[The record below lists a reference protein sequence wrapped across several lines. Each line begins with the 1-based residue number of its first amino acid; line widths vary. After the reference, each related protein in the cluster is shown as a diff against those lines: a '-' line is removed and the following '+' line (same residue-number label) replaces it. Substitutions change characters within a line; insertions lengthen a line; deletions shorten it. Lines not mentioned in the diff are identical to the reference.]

1 MTDISKMLPHDYPM
15 ILIDEVTEVN
25 FAEKYLVAKVKIRE
39 DLPFYN
45 KIINGVSSVAGIEFM
60 AQSIGCYSY
69 LKRGENEPKM
79 GFLLGTR
86 MYNNAVEK
94 FEFGREYSIKVQEI
108 YNDDKICAF
117 GCQIFDDRQ
126 DEIACATINAYQ
138 PDNIEE
144 FISAKE

>member
-1 MTDISKMLPHDYPM
+1 
-15 ILIDEVTEVN
+15 
-25 FAEKYLVAKVKIRE
+25 
-39 DLPFYN
+39 
-45 KIINGVSSVAGIEFM
+45 
-60 AQSIGCYSY
+60 
-69 LKRGENEPKM
+69 
-79 GFLLGTR
+79 

-138 PDNIEE
+138 PNNIEE
-144 FISAKE
+144 FISAK